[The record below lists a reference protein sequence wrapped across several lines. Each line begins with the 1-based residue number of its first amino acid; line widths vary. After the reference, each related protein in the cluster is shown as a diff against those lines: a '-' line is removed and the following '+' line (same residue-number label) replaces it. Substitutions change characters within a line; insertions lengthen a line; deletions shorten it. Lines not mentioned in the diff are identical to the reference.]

1 MFFILLLT
9 ITCFFFFFF
18 QSDGRTTVKRGM
30 IESFQIKKSLL
41 SQSHFFFL
49 EKNDVFTY
57 FWQIV
62 NIIHQLWWLSVQ
74 QVGRWIGCWGS
85 FNRHEFRKNRQLLW
99 DIPTPGE
106 DVSGENNDFMGLSS
120 WQKLLFGMEGTIS
133 ICWLMTDC
141 TIETHT
147 YYRGKF
153 LSMDFQCINT
163 NFSMD
168 TFVQKNLIS

>member
-9 ITCFFFFFF
+9 ITCFFFFFPVRWK
-18 QSDGRTTVKRGM
+18 DYCEERNDR
-30 IESFQIKKSLL
+30 ELPNKKIVIVPIT
-41 SQSHFFFL
+41 FFFL

-62 NIIHQLWWLSVQ
+62 NIIHQLWLLSVQ